1 MIRIELN
8 LENYHYNSFIILKYR
23 YTVYIHILYLHFNGI
38 TFKIPGK
45 YNNSR
50 ETIQTHYNDEARREY
65 GNCSIVCVYGRWI
78 N

>member
-8 LENYHYNSFIILKYR
+8 LENYHYNSFIILKYMN
-23 YTVYIHILYLHFNGI
+23 ILYLHFNGI
-38 TFKIPGK
+38 TFKISGK

-50 ETIQTHYNDEARREY
+50 ETIQTHYNDEACREY
-65 GNCSIVCVYGRWI
+65 GNCSIVCICERWI